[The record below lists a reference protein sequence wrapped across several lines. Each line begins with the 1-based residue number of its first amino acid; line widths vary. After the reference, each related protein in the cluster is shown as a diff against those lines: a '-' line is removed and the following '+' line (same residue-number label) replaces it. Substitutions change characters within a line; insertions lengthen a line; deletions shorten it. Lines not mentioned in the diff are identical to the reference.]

1 MELFSIR
8 IRRTFQLVSTIDNI
22 ITTQKT
28 MPGVDGYI
36 LKHILQEEAGIYL
49 TLPEFEKMMIER
61 GAIRTQIGTFRIACP
76 RIRLKVKRGDY
87 LL

>member
-1 MELFSIR
+1 MTEQEIKK
-8 IRRTFQLVSTIDNI
+8 IDEWIDSI

-36 LKHILQEEAGIYL
+36 LKHILQEETGIYL

-61 GAIRTQIGTFRIACP
+61 GAIRTRSGTFRIACP
-76 RIRLKVKRGDY
+76 RIRLKVKKGDY

>member
-1 MELFSIR
+1 MTEQEIQK
-8 IRRTFQLVSTIDNI
+8 IDDWIDNI

-28 MPGVDGYI
+28 MPGVDGY
-36 LKHILQEEAGIYL
+36 ILQEEAGIYL

>member
-1 MELFSIR
+1 
-8 IRRTFQLVSTIDNI
+8 
-22 ITTQKT
+22 

-36 LKHILQEEAGIYL
+36 LKHILQEETGIYL

>member
-1 MELFSIR
+1 
-8 IRRTFQLVSTIDNI
+8 
-22 ITTQKT
+22 

-61 GAIRTQIGTFRIACP
+61 GAIRTQIGTFR
-76 RIRLKVKRGDY
+76 LH
-87 LL
+87 LS

>member
-1 MELFSIR
+1 MTEQEIKK
-8 IRRTFQLVSTIDNI
+8 IDEWIDSI

-36 LKHILQEEAGIYL
+36 LKHILQEETGVYL
-49 TLPEFEKMMIER
+49 TLSEFETMMVER
-61 GAIRTQIGTFRIACP
+61 GAIRTQSGTFRIACP
-76 RIRLKVKRGDY
+76 RIRLKVKKGDY